1 MSSSSVSLA
10 SSLKFRSIGAF
21 VRNAEIKKNSLTL
34 NKPTD
39 LITCVLALPVISKKN
54 FMLETKLSSGCLVL
68 VGLTSAGVGIGVVLQ
83 QGRHPIA
90 YLSKTL
96 ATKHPALSTYEKDFL
111 AASYSQDTSLQ
122 KVIQQLGNRTFAN
135 NKYHWDGNVLKRKRK
150 LVVGNDE
157 QLRAIIMQHY
167 HADAVRRYSVMTI
180 IAHKVGSF
188 LSTFQIL
195 GIPVHCGRCLEGMAT

>member
-1 MSSSSVSLA
+1 MNKDDIHKTTLRTHEGHYEFLVMPFALTNAPSTFQSLMNIIFKP
-10 SSLKFRSIGAF
+10 SLRKFLLVFFDNILVYSKSKEEHWDHLKI
-21 VRNAEIKKNSLTL
+21 VLQTMQQHTL
-34 NKPTD
+34 FAKESK
-39 LITCVLALPVISKKN
+39 LLALPNFQKT
-54 FMLETKLSSGCLVL
+54 FMLETNAS
-68 VGLTSAGVGIGVVLQ
+68 GVGIGVVLQ

-150 LVVGNDE
+150 LVVGNE
-157 QLRAIIMQHY
+157 MQLRSFIYATTLY
-167 HADAVRRYSVMTI
+167 ADAV
-180 IAHKVGSF
+180 
-188 LSTFQIL
+188 
-195 GIPVHCGRCLEGMAT
+195 